1 MAGEEWFDDW
11 GDSVMSLLYTLTQRN
26 GDESSSEEERITQL
40 VQGKMDLLDEM
51 KWAALTET
59 SVNDTEEK
67 VRMSTKYVRVIGV
80 THYWPNGT
88 NFICYHTPI

>member
-1 MAGEEWFDDW
+1 MHIHLHKSTCQWLGEEWFYDW
-11 GDSVMSLLYTLTQRN
+11 GDSVMSLLYTFRQRN

-59 SVNDTEEK
+59 AVNDTEEK
-67 VRMSTKYVRVIGV
+67 VRMSTKYMYGL
-80 THYWPNGT
+80 
-88 NFICYHTPI
+88 